1 MALSFV
7 KELISPVS
15 GLISEFIEDK
25 DERNRLA
32 HEIATLAEKQ
42 HHAEVMA
49 QVQVNK
55 AEAAHKSLF
64 VAGWR
69 PAIGWICGLGMP
81 ANFII
86 VPMTNFGLALAG
98 SPIVVP
104 LIELETMM
112 PILLGMLGLGGM
124 RSYEKAKG
132 IAREK

>member
-1 MALSFV
+1 MALGFI
-7 KELISPVS
+7 KELVGPVT
-15 GLISEFIEDK
+15 GLVSEFIEDRDQANK
-25 DERNRLA
+25 LA

-49 QVQVNK
+49 QVEVNK
-55 AEAAHKSLF
+55 TEAAHKSLF

-69 PAIGWICGLGMP
+69 PAIGWICGLGMLS
-81 ANFII
+81 NFIV

-112 PILLGMLGLGGM
+112 PVLLGMLGHGGM
-124 RSYEKAKG
+124 RSFEIVKG
-132 IAREK
+132 RAREK

>member
-1 MALSFV
+1 MALGFI
-7 KELISPVS
+7 KELVGPVA
-15 GLISEFIEDK
+15 GLVSEFIEDK
-25 DERNRLA
+25 DQENKLA

-49 QVQVNK
+49 QVEVNK
-55 AEAAHKSLF
+55 TEAAHKSLF

-69 PAIGWICGLGMP
+69 PAIGGFCGLGMLS
-81 ANFII
+81 NFIV

-112 PILLGMLGLGGM
+112 PVLLGMLGLGGM
-124 RSYEKAKG
+124 RSFEKVKG
-132 IAREK
+132 KAREK

>member
-1 MALSFV
+1 MALSFI
-7 KELISPVS
+7 KELVGPVS
-15 GLISEFIEDK
+15 GLVSEFIEDK

-49 QVQVNK
+49 QVEVNK
-55 AEAAHKSLF
+55 TEAAHKSLF

-69 PAIGWICGLGMP
+69 PAIGWICGLGMFS
-81 ANFII
+81 NFII
-86 VPMTNFGLALAG
+86 VPMTNFVLALTG

-104 LIELETMM
+104 LIDLQTML
-112 PILLGMLGLGGM
+112 PVLLGMLGLGGM